1 MKHFQSNWYFSIWA
15 SIELIRGKVQ
25 MCCKDKVKSVRSK
38 KDSSLPPGYFSPWTP
53 QQVLP
58 HSLWASHIRKF
69 LFAFSGILKRA
80 ETKTVWLL
88 IFFHLTWKWGVT
100 LIKTFAQRFA
110 AFVRGADSP
119 SLQGQDLGLTYSSLW
134 KIKLTWRQRVKMSIQ
149 CWTQGKGYCPSQ
161 VSFT

>member
-1 MKHFQSNWYFSIWA
+1 M
-15 SIELIRGKVQ
+15 Q

-58 HSLWASHIRKF
+58 HSLWASHIGKF
-69 LFAFSGILKRA
+69 LSVSLCIQWNTEKSRNKNCLATHLFPSDMEMGSGFN
-80 ETKTVWLL
+80 WLL
-88 IFFHLTWKWGVT
+88 HRGLLPLSGEQTVPVCRDRIWGW
-100 LIKTFAQRFA
+100 LILLCERLSWHEGK
-110 AFVRGADSP
+110 
-119 SLQGQDLGLTYSSLW
+119 
-134 KIKLTWRQRVKMSIQ
+134 RVKMSFQ